1 MATIEFV
8 PYALSNHVSNQ
19 ALSKWNRAVHEASND
34 IADEQLALQLWKQ
47 QHKQGVFNTSNHFG
61 FTGMLSR
68 LQSQRRTNR

>member
-47 QHKQGVFNTSNHFG
+47 QHKQVVFEFV
-61 FTGMLSR
+61 FCFEL
-68 LQSQRRTNR
+68 